1 LTIIGRQRD
10 ADVDARRRGTEM
22 IVTYNIRSSAIADRP
37 ARRPVSVDFNI
48 GLYTNNANR
57 LAGRALSEIAAVAR
71 FIPLPA

>member
-1 LTIIGRQRD
+1 
-10 ADVDARRRGTEM
+10 M